1 MARGWESK
9 SVESQIDAADD
20 RRVAA
25 ERARI
30 SDEAIR
36 VKAERAGLELSIE
49 RISRELAATNHERR
63 REQLAGAL
71 AHLHEQL
78 AKVK

>member
-20 RRVAA
+20 RRAAA

-30 SDEAIR
+30 SDEATR
-36 VKAERAGLELSIE
+36 VKSERAGLELSIE
-49 RISRELAATNHERR
+49 RISREMAATTHERR

-71 AHLHEQL
+71 AHLQAQL

>member
-20 RRVAA
+20 RRAAA
-25 ERARI
+25 ERARV
-30 SDEAIR
+30 SDEAMR
-36 VKAERAGLELSIE
+36 VKTEREGLELSIE
-49 RISRELAATNHERR
+49 RISREMAATTHDRR

-71 AHLHEQL
+71 AHLQEQL